1 LRADVQR
8 LEQVRLA
15 GAVRP
20 DDKNQTRLETEVE
33 PCVGADVAQRDFA
46 DDQV

>member
-1 LRADVQR
+1 VQR

-20 DDKNQTRLETEVE
+20 DDENKSGLEAEVK
-33 PCVGADVAQRDFA
+33 PGVRADVAQRDFS
-46 DDQV
+46 DDQI